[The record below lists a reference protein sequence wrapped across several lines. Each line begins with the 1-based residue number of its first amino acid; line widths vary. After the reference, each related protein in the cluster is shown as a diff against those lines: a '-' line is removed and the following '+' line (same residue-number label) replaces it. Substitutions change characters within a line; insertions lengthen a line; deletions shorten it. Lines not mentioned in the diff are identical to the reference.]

1 MFTILNNGRRFRGS
15 NGSFDDLT
23 FETIQEAIE
32 AVRRLEANINRLVD
46 HSPYTIMRLRY
57 GN

>member
-1 MFTILNNGRRFRGS
+1 MFVILRNGKRFDER
-15 NGSFDDLT
+15 LT

-32 AVRRLEANINRLVD
+32 GVRILEVNLNRLLE
-46 HSPYTIMRLRY
+46 HSPYTIMRLQY

>member
-1 MFTILNNGRRFRGS
+1 MFTILKNGKRFDAR
-15 NGSFDDLT
+15 LT
-23 FETIQEAIE
+23 FDTIQEAI
-32 AVRRLEANINRLVD
+32 ASVRILEANINRLLE

>member
-1 MFTILNNGRRFRGS
+1 MFTILNNGRRFRGN
-15 NGSFDDLT
+15 NGSFDDFT

-32 AVRRLEANINRLVD
+32 AVRGLEAKLNRLLE